1 MDRTRLSICD
11 FSGRSQSQGFTLVEA
26 LVGMVVFTIG
36 FSGLFLFFNI
46 SQQVVTDAQR
56 KMHLNFLANQIVETI
71 AAQAKRTPT
80 DPLNPFV
87 TPSLYSGSLAAC
99 NYGVNDERQGWCLQ
113 LNSVMGLFNAVSG
126 KEVRSIALLND
137 GTGLIIDV
145 SLIVSQG
152 AVSVFYSRKL
162 RQI

>member
-1 MDRTRLSICD
+1 MDRTRLNARLRA
-11 FSGRSQSQGFTLVEA
+11 GQPLPQGFTLVEA
-26 LVGMVVFTIG
+26 LVAMVVFTVG

-56 KMHLNFLANQIVETI
+56 KMYLNFLASQIVETI
-71 AAQAKRTPT
+71 AAQAKRVPS

-87 TPSLYSGSLAAC
+87 TPSRYSGSLAVC
-99 NYGVNDERQGWCLQ
+99 NYAVSDERQDWCQL
-113 LNSVMGLFNAVSG
+113 LNSQIGVLNTVSG
-126 KEVRSIALLND
+126 KEVRDISLLND
-137 GTGLIIDV
+137 GTGLIINI
-145 SLIVSQG
+145 SLVVNHG

>member
-1 MDRTRLSICD
+1 M
-11 FSGRSQSQGFTLVEA
+11 EA

-46 SQQVVTDAQR
+46 SQQVVVDAQR

-71 AAQAKRTPT
+71 AAQAKRTPS

-87 TPSLYSGSLAAC
+87 TPSQYSGSLATC
-99 NYGVNDERQGWCLQ
+99 SYGTNDERQGWCLQ
-113 LNSVMGLFNAVSG
+113 LNNEMGLFNAVSG
-126 KEVRSIALLND
+126 KEIRDVTLMND
-137 GTGLIIDV
+137 GTGLIVNV
-145 SLIVSQG
+145 SLVVSHG
-152 AVSVFYSRKL
+152 TVSVFYSRKL